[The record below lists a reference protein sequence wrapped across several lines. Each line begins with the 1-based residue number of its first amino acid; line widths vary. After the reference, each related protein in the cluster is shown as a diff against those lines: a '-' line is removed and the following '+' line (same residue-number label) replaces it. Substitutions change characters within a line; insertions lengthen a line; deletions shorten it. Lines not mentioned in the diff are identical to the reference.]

1 MTRRPLAFAVVIA
14 LTVVAWAR
22 APLSASGLLGIYG
35 IIEKVV
41 FEPNDTAPE
50 RVQLWGA
57 FAYSDGVG
65 EGFLNVSKAQKG
77 YMYFRLPDPAN
88 GPRAVEAIQ
97 TIRNE
102 WADLKSV
109 AGKSQAVAFGR
120 WNYFGV
126 FGDLKTDVNYVGANR
141 PPFVSE
147 FFSPGGSIVDVRIR
161 PASEAPAGPAIY
173 QTNIGVVR
181 LNENGAHVNIVRA
194 LKDALK

>member
-1 MTRRPLAFAVVIA
+1 MTRRAPTAAVLIA
-14 LTVVAWAR
+14 LALIAFSRV
-22 APLSASGLLGIYG
+22 PLSASGLLGIYG

-41 FEPNDTAPE
+41 FEPNDTSPE

-65 EGFLNVSKAQKG
+65 ESYAGMSKPQKG
-77 YMYFRLPDPAN
+77 YMYFRLPDPAS
-88 GPRAVEAIQ
+88 GPRAQQAVG

-102 WADLKSV
+102 WTDLKSV
-109 AGKSQAVAFGR
+109 AGKGQAVGFGR
-120 WNYFGV
+120 WNYFGL
-126 FGDLKTDVNYVGANR
+126 FSDLKTDVNYVGANR

-147 FFSPGGSIVDVRIR
+147 FFSPGGSITDMRVR
-161 PASEAPAGPAIY
+161 PASEAPAGAAVY
-173 QTNIGVVR
+173 QTNIGVVK